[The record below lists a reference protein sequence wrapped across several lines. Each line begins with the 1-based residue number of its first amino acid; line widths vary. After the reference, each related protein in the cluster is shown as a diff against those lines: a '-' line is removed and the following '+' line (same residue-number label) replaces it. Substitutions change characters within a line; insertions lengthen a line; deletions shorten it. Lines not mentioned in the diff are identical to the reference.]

1 MTVDRELCLQCAIIE
16 EIGRRL
22 EGGTFSGQ
30 QALDDLVLV
39 IADVLATAP
48 AGQARELMAGVVQAL
63 PSAEARARERMKRE
77 PSLQRRHG

>member
-1 MTVDRELCLQCAIIE
+1 MIPDGERCLHCDIIE

-22 EGGTFSGQ
+22 ESGTFSGQ

-39 IADVLATAP
+39 LADVLATAP
-48 AGQARELMAGVVQAL
+48 ADQAQELMVGIVQAL
-63 PSAEARARERMKRE
+63 PSAEARARERMKQE

>member
-1 MTVDRELCLQCAIIE
+1 MIFDRGRCLHCDIIE

-30 QALDDLVLV
+30 QALDDLIL
-39 IADVLATAP
+39 VLADILATTP
-48 AGQARELMAGVVQAL
+48 ADQAQELMAGIVQAL
-63 PSAEARARERMKRE
+63 PSAEAHARERMKQE